1 MANIIA
7 ILANHANQMFLN
19 HKFFKQYDRL
29 MEYIHTVLIIK
40 QPEIYLTPS
49 FIVMVHKLN

>member
-7 ILANHANQMFLN
+7 IPRTHADQMFLN

-29 MEYIHTVLIIK
+29 MEYIHTVLIGK
-40 QPEIYLTPS
+40 TA
-49 FIVMVHKLN
+49 

>member
-1 MANIIA
+1 MAH
-7 ILANHANQMFLN
+7 ILAIPMTHANQMFLN

-40 QPEIYLTPS
+40 QPEIYLDT
-49 FIVMVHKLN
+49 IIQ